1 MKRKT
6 LMLIGSIAL
15 VMALIVPISVTAQQ
29 QPERR
34 QGRISLGVDV
44 GALFGTP
51 DATAFALGLNGDYF
65 LNHNFSVGPLLQVG
79 VTSDLFL
86 FGPSLQLKYTYD
98 FSQRLKT
105 TLQGGIGILYGELE
119 RRGPDRDDT
128 SFLIPVGPGIEYRLT
143 DDLSIGGTLLFNFTN
158 LNKVRDENVFVSVLG
173 GLKVRF

>member
-1 MKRKT
+1 MKPKT
-6 LMLIGSIAL
+6 SVLIGSIAFI
-15 VMALIVPISVTAQQ
+15 MALILPVSVTAQQ

-34 QGRISLGVDV
+34 QGRLSLGVDV

-51 DATAFALGLNGDYF
+51 DATAFALGFNGDYF
-65 LNHNFSVGPLLQVG
+65 LSHNFSIGPLLQIG

-98 FSQRLKT
+98 FDQRLKT

-128 SFLIPVGPGIEYRLT
+128 SFLIPVGPGFEYKLT
-143 DDLSIGGTLLFNFTN
+143 DDLSIAGTLLFNFTN
-158 LNKVRDENVFVSVLG
+158 LNKVRDENFFVSLLG
-173 GLKVRF
+173 GLRVRF